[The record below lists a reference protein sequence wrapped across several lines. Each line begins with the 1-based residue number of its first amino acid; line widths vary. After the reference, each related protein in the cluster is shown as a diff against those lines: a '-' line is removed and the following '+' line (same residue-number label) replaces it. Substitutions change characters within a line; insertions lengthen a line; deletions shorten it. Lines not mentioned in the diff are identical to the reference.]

1 MIKDKIYA
9 VITGDIVASKRFTKD
24 WPHFLEVLEQSFNYV
39 KKRFNIRDSF
49 NQFRGDGF
57 QIILLKPEDALNIA
71 ISLRA
76 SLRYYFKKSQRRKN
90 LPDAKIVIGIGKLD
104 YLPKNSTSSTGIGA
118 AFDRS
123 GPKLDAITKRK
134 FKRYL
139 IINSPWEKIN
149 DELDVECA
157 LLDMLIQKWSPE
169 QAQVILY
176 NMEGL
181 TQVEMA
187 NKIGIS
193 QKAVADRLK
202 NAGGNSIGLLCKRY
216 ESLINN
222 NISPVTIN
230 DNI

>member
-1 MIKDKIYA
+1 MIKNKIYA

-24 WPHFLEVLEQSFNYV
+24 WPHFLEVLKQSFDYV
-39 KKRFNIRDSF
+39 KTRFNIRDSF

-71 ISLRA
+71 ISFRA
-76 SLRYYFKKSQRRKN
+76 SLKYYFKKSQRRKN

-104 YLPKNSTSSTGIGA
+104 YLPENSTSSTGIGA

-123 GPKLDAITKRK
+123 GPKLDATTKSK

-157 LLDMLIQKWSPE
+157 LLDMLIQKWSSE

-216 ESLINN
+216 ESLIKK

-230 DNI
+230 DCI

>member
-1 MIKDKIYA
+1 MIKNKIYA
-9 VITGDIVASKRFTKD
+9 VITGDIVASRRFTKD
-24 WPHFLEVLEQSFNYV
+24 WPHFLEVLKQSFDYV
-39 KKRFNIRDSF
+39 KAKFNIYDSF
-49 NQFRGDGF
+49 DHFRGDSF
-57 QIILLKPEDALNIA
+57 QIILSKPENALNIV
-71 ISLRA
+71 ISFRA
-76 SLRYYFKKSQRRKN
+76 NLKYFFKKSKRRKN
-90 LPDAKIVIGIGKLD
+90 LPDAQIVIGIGKLD
-104 YLPKNSTSSTGIGA
+104 YLPKNNTSSTGIGA

-123 GPKLDAITKRK
+123 GPKLDAISKRK

-139 IINSPWEKIN
+139 TINSPWKKIN

-176 NMEGL
+176 KMEGL

-193 QKAVADRLK
+193 QKAIADRLK
-202 NAGGNSIGLLCKRY
+202 NAGGNSVDLLCKRY
-216 ESLINN
+216 ESLIKN

-230 DNI
+230 H

>member
-1 MIKDKIYA
+1 MIKNKIYA

-24 WPHFLEVLEQSFNYV
+24 WPHFLEVLKQSFDYV
-39 KKRFNIRDSF
+39 KTRFNIHTSF
-49 NQFRGDGF
+49 DHFRGDGF
-57 QIILLKPEDALNIA
+57 QIILSKPENALNIA
-71 ISLRA
+71 ISFRA
-76 SLRYYFKKSQRRKN
+76 SLKYFFKKSQRKKN
-90 LPDAKIVIGIGKLD
+90 LPDAQIVIGIGKLD
-104 YLPKNSTSSTGIGA
+104 YLPKNNTSSTGIGA

-123 GPKLDAITKRK
+123 GPKLDAIAKRK

-139 IINSPWEKIN
+139 IINSPWGKIN

-202 NAGGNSIGLLCKRY
+202 NAGGNSVGLLCKRY
-216 ESLINN
+216 ESLIKG

>member
-1 MIKDKIYA
+1 MVKGKIYA
-9 VITGDIVASKRFTKD
+9 VITGDIVDSSRFTLA
-24 WPHFLEVLEQSFNYV
+24 WPHFLKVLEKSFNYV
-39 KKRFNIRDSF
+39 KSKFNIEDSF
-49 NQFRGDGF
+49 DYFRGDSF
-57 QIILLKPEDALNIA
+57 QIILSKPENALSIA

-76 SLRYYFKKSQRRKN
+76 SLKVFFKKSQRRKN
-90 LPDAKIVIGIGKLD
+90 LPDAQIVIGIGKLD
-104 YLPKNSTSSTGIGA
+104 YLPKNDTSSTGIGA

-123 GPKLDAITKRK
+123 GPKLDAIAKRK

-139 IINSPWEKIN
+139 TINSPWEKIN

-176 NMEGL
+176 KMEGL

-187 NKIGIS
+187 KKIGIS
-193 QKAVADRLK
+193 QKAIVDRLK
-202 NAGGNSIGLLCKRY
+202 NAGGNSVDLLCKRY
-216 ESLINN
+216 ESLIRN

-230 DNI
+230 H